1 MNARKFLEAMND
13 IGDAYVEEALR
24 YRGRQK
30 KRNLLKWGVLA
41 AGLALAVYGSMHI
54 LPLQPRALYPG
65 ESPHT
70 ELPLLTLPEGE
81 SASMGFEGYMAW
93 DITELTNANPWKE
106 DSRLSAL
113 PVYQNPLAH
122 HADGS
127 VSGSDFENMRE
138 LLEEI
143 AAGMG
148 LDPKELTV
156 TDDTPDEKT
165 KALITEKFES
175 IGDQVPEGYF
185 LPTKLITET
194 EGLNIQV
201 DQAMTAEISFEPAVS
216 LPDEYRFTH
225 HASYEEISAAA
236 KYLQNAY
243 EGLLRMEHPR
253 ANISGGDSD
262 IYRRQS
268 YHIEFFDAGGSLTEQ
283 IVNYNLNRTAFYCDD
298 EGKLFLARVF
308 RPDLSQKVGDYP
320 IITLEEA
327 AGLLANGNYIT
338 SVPCRMPGTDLIAK
352 AELVYRTGSLEPYFM
367 PYYRFYVELPEMEA
381 EDGLKTYGAYY
392 VPAVEESYLSHMP
405 VWEGGFH

>member
-1 MNARKFLEAMND
+1 
-13 IGDAYVEEALR
+13 
-24 YRGRQK
+24 
-30 KRNLLKWGVLA
+30 
-41 AGLALAVYGSMHI
+41 
-54 LPLQPRALYPG
+54 
-65 ESPHT
+65 
-70 ELPLLTLPEGE
+70 
-81 SASMGFEGYMAW
+81 MGFEGYMAW

-127 VSGSDFENMRE
+127 VSESDFENMRK

-156 TDDTPDEKT
+156 TDDTPDEET

-236 KYLQNAY
+236 KYLQDAY

>member
-156 TDDTPDEKT
+156 TDDTPDEET
-165 KALITEKFES
+165 KALT
-175 IGDQVPEGYF
+175 
-185 LPTKLITET
+185 
-194 EGLNIQV
+194 
-201 DQAMTAEISFEPAVS
+201 
-216 LPDEYRFTH
+216 RFM
-225 HASYEEISAAA
+225 
-236 KYLQNAY
+236 YLQG
-243 EGLLRMEHPR
+243 E
-253 ANISGGDSD
+253 
-262 IYRRQS
+262 RRS
-268 YHIEFFDAGGSLTEQ
+268 
-283 IVNYNLNRTAFYCDD
+283 
-298 EGKLFLARVF
+298 
-308 RPDLSQKVGDYP
+308 
-320 IITLEEA
+320 
-327 AGLLANGNYIT
+327 
-338 SVPCRMPGTDLIAK
+338 
-352 AELVYRTGSLEPYFM
+352 
-367 PYYRFYVELPEMEA
+367 
-381 EDGLKTYGAYY
+381 
-392 VPAVEESYLSHMP
+392 
-405 VWEGGFH
+405 WEGVQMYLMGCHDTLGILQLVGML